1 MAVVL
6 ASATVPMQPLAQEFP
21 YATGVAVKKKKQN
34 KMKQTNKKTMRK
46 EGRREEEREEE

>member
-21 YATGVAVKKKKQN
+21 YATGVAVKKKQN